1 MSKKTLKGVLGIG
14 PASRKFDY
22 AVIDTGSGRMF
33 AVDSSYS
40 IDQAE
45 RMFLNFRPN
54 DDPSDVSEGW
64 IRYDISSRRYI
75 AASTGSKGAFQ
86 VYLFRMGGYR

>member
-1 MSKKTLKGVLGIG
+1 MSKKTLKGMLGIG
-14 PASRKFDY
+14 PAPRKFDY
-22 AVIDTGSGRMF
+22 AVIDNGSGKMF

-45 RMFLNFRPN
+45 AMFLRFRPN
-54 DDPSDVSEGW
+54 DDPSDVCEGW
-64 IRYDISSRRYI
+64 IRYDISSRRYT
-75 AASTGSKGAFQ
+75 AASTGSKGAFR

>member
-14 PASRKFDY
+14 PAPRKFDY
-22 AVIDTGSGRMF
+22 AVIETGSGRMF
-33 AVDSSYS
+33 AVDSSYT

-45 RMFLNFRPN
+45 RMFEKFRPN
-54 DDPSDVSEGW
+54 DDPSDVCDGW

-75 AASTGSKGAFQ
+75 VASAGSPGAFQ
-86 VYLFRMGGYR
+86 VYMFRMGGYR